1 MQEQTHWVKAGMTER
16 EAHRYRERCREN
28 LRLPTY
34 WPDSSKHKT
43 LLGYCPQDIKANKQ
57 DQ

>member
-1 MQEQTHWVKAGMTER
+1 MTER